1 MNTWEM
7 FVEINSKTFSEESV
21 QFDNL
26 HFKNNIKVHP
36 NSKYFYPIKLLNF
49 NIFYCNKVIS

>member
-1 MNTWEM
+1 M

-26 HFKNNIKVHP
+26 RFKNNIKVHP
-36 NSKYFYPIKLLNF
+36 NSKYFYPLKLLNF
-49 NIFYCNKVIS
+49 NIFYYNQVIF